1 MEILEKDVNE
11 RKMEPVKDNI
21 GVLSLHVIHMKR
33 FPVMLFKVS
42 VSKGDK
48 NVKI

>member
-11 RKMEPVKDNI
+11 RKMEPVKDSI

-33 FPVMLFKVS
+33 FPHYSHVVQSFS
-42 VSKGDK
+42 
-48 NVKI
+48 